1 MQPSTRARHDSPAP
15 NPDAAVIAGQAS
27 GKPGWF
33 PALARRFAPKT
44 PEPKAAKA
52 EVDPLLAFPSESGP
66 AAHSAPAPAARA
78 DAAAKP
84 APARPAAAFRRPK
97 ALRSMV
103 FAGVIAAVAVP
114 TVGVLAIRRFPIPPF
129 ASAQPRT
136 GNLTIDTRPAG
147 SQVLIDGQGRGVTP
161 LTVAL
166 EPGAHTITLRS
177 GSDERV
183 VPLTIAPGA
192 EVSQYYEMKV
202 AEPVVVAGSLSIT
215 TDPPGARVSVDGN
228 ARGNSPLTVA
238 GLAAEP
244 HKITVTNDAGTVE
257 RTVAVAAGSTTSVM
271 FALPKAS
278 GPMAGWLSISA
289 PFDVEVMENR
299 DVIGTSG
306 SSRIMLAAGRH
317 DLILANHTLGYQEAR
332 RIDVTAGQTVSI
344 RVDAPKASVS
354 VNARPWAE
362 ILIDGSD
369 VGQTPIANIQI
380 SVGTHEMVF
389 RHPQFGERKQTIVV
403 TAKGPN
409 RITADLTK

>member
-1 MQPSTRARHDSPAP
+1 
-15 NPDAAVIAGQAS
+15 
-27 GKPGWF
+27 
-33 PALARRFAPKT
+33 
-44 PEPKAAKA
+44 
-52 EVDPLLAFPSESGP
+52 
-66 AAHSAPAPAARA
+66 
-78 DAAAKP
+78 
-84 APARPAAAFRRPK
+84 
-97 ALRSMV
+97 
-103 FAGVIAAVAVP
+103 
-114 TVGVLAIRRFPIPPF
+114 
-129 ASAQPRT
+129 
-136 GNLTIDTRPAG
+136 
-147 SQVLIDGQGRGVTP
+147 
-161 LTVAL
+161 
-166 EPGAHTITLRS
+166 
-177 GSDERV
+177 
-183 VPLTIAPGA
+183 
-192 EVSQYYEMKV
+192 
-202 AEPVVVAGSLSIT
+202 VVVAGSLSIT
-215 TDPPGARVSVDGN
+215 TDPPGARVSVDGK

-238 GLAAEP
+238 DLAAEP

-278 GPMAGWLSISA
+278 GPMAGWLSIAA
-289 PFDVEVMENR
+289 PFDVEVTENR

-317 DLILANHTLGYQEAR
+317 DLVLANHTLGYQETR
-332 RIDVTAGQTVSI
+332 RIDVTAGQTESI

-362 ILIDGSD
+362 ILVDGSN